1 MDDAVTEVVRVALGL
16 GGPLGSDEEVGA
28 ALADAAEEGDLM
40 LENDASDERVAVTV
54 KLAGADG
61 RVEPAVLAVGA
72 GVDERNSVCDEA
84 PEADFTEPLCAAL
97 ALISAD
103 RERVDSC
110 VGSAEPDADEVAV
123 GCEEIEEKTE
133 AVATDDAVAEAT
145 IVADR
150 VGSALAVGGGAAGA
164 AHTRSQR
171 PLVSFHTERREQA
184 ARAACAATTHTPV
197 DESMAAKP
205 RAQPTARGAPP
216 AGHPSAPK
224 AAPPR
229 HRT

>member
-1 MDDAVTEVVRVALGL
+1 MHEVPPGGIPVPGIQRAGGARGEPVGDGSGGAKTSVMDDAVTEVVRVALGL

-123 GCEEIEEKTE
+123 TAADEV
-133 AVATDDAVAEAT
+133 AVPTGDEVRSDDTVGH
-145 IVADR
+145 AD
-150 VGSALAVGGGAAGA
+150 GA
-164 AHTRSQR
+164 
-171 PLVSFHTERREQA
+171 
-184 ARAACAATTHTPV
+184 
-197 DESMAAKP
+197 
-205 RAQPTARGAPP
+205 
-216 AGHPSAPK
+216 
-224 AAPPR
+224 
-229 HRT
+229 